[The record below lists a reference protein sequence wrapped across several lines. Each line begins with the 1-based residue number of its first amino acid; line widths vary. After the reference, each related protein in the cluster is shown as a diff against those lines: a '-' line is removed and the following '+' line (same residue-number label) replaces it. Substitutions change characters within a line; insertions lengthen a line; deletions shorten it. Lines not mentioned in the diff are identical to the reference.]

1 MGVVNKPLLD
11 EARTIFTDL
20 GYTVTD
26 LGSEL
31 RAERRWRIV
40 YVTAS
45 DPDEVAE
52 DVDLRCFVASRERAD
67 RLREKLLSRAPDYDW
82 AVMSVG
88 DDGDYDVLHPQ
99 ASQAL
104 PT

>member
-1 MGVVNKPLLD
+1 MVVVNKPLLD

-31 RAERRWRIV
+31 RAERKWRIV
-40 YVTAS
+40 YVTAD
-45 DPDEVAE
+45 DPDEVTE
-52 DVDLRCFVASRERAD
+52 DVDLRCFITNEDRAS
-67 RLREKLLSRAPDYDW
+67 RLREELLARGPDYDW

-88 DDGDYDVLHPQ
+88 DDGYDVLHPQ
-99 ASQAL
+99 SSQAL